1 MQSAN
6 KIYKKILALQKSK
19 MVLKNDILSGL
30 EIIRNCSK
38 CKNCFIGLEDEI
50 KKEIN
55 DELNN
60 NEEELKTWDNLY
72 SKIKNWEKVTTCR
85 EHIPT
90 IVTIEK
96 LTELLVETN
105 CSIKKHIKIWK
116 RLSRT
121 N

>member
-1 MQSAN
+1 MFHWI
-6 KIYKKILALQKSK
+6 K
-19 MVLKNDILSGL
+19 
-30 EIIRNCSK
+30 
-38 CKNCFIGLEDEI
+38 DEI

-85 EHIPT
+85 EHILT
-90 IVTIEK
+90 IGKIEK
-96 LTELLVETN
+96 LTELLVEMN
-105 CSIKKHIKIWK
+105 YSITKHIKIWK